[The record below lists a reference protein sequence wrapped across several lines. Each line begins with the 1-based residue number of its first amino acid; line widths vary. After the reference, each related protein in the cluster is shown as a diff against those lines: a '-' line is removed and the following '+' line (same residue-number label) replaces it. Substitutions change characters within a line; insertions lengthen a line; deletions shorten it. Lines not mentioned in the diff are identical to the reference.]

1 MSNCKKHQKEMAAYL
16 YGELPDEKQKML
28 EYHLRHCPEC
38 RKELAEIKQVL
49 NGADTFNAGIDA
61 AMKKVDWDM
70 LPEKIADKV
79 FKEEGSAYI
88 PERKGKIQAFLWQPR
103 MRPVYAALFSGVI
116 LGAVLM
122 FMVFRLSG
130 PLPTTEGGL
139 HFPPGLIENMD
150 IELARRDTL
159 DYLAKSRY
167 LLLDFVQSSPE
178 GAAGFWQS
186 DVTSQRAGQ
195 LLSKKRYINQQLDK
209 YQMAKARAICDQI
222 ELLFLELTQMS
233 SELSEVEIERIRSFI
248 EERQLL
254 LKINLVEK
262 ELEQSEV

>member
-49 NGADTFNAGIDA
+49 NGA
-61 AMKKVDWDM
+61 
-70 LPEKIADKV
+70 V
-79 FKEEGSAYI
+79 FKEEGATYI
-88 PERKGKIQAFLWQPR
+88 PERKGRIRAFLWQPR
-103 MRPVYAALFSGVI
+103 MRPVYAALFTGVI
-116 LGAVLM
+116 LGAVFM

-150 IELARRDTL
+150 IEMARRDTL

-186 DVTSQRAGQ
+186 DITSQRAGQ
-195 LLSKKRYINQQLDK
+195 LLFKKRYINQQLDK

-262 ELEQSEV
+262 ELEQNEV